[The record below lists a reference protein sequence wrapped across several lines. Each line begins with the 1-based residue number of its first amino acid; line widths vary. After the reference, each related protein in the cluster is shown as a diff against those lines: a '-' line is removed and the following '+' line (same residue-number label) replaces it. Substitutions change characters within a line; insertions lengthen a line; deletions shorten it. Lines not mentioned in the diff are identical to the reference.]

1 MNAHRITPRFWLGI
15 LISAGFLF
23 LAFRKV
29 EWMEVV
35 HVWAAARPALMIAGT
50 FLLVVAWMVSA
61 IRWKVILSPSPG
73 LSIIDTF
80 SFITIGYLANTILPL
95 RLGDLARAT
104 LIGRQRRIGISRSL
118 GSMALERVMDIL
130 SLLTIILGLMCVMEI
145 PSVIRAGIM
154 TMAGGAVVML
164 IGLVTLA
171 WHREKLCYLRKLL
184 GWFLPVRLADRLVT
198 IIDRFSQGLDVIK
211 HPLLLLA
218 VYGLSM
224 GVWMVTGVA
233 TYIWLYA
240 FNLELPWHAGLF
252 VLVVIN
258 LGSAIPSS
266 PGYVGVYHYLAVLAL
281 SVFSIDRS
289 PALAYAFGTHALNM
303 LANVGLGAFFLARE
317 GVSLQSISHAD
328 SITIPDEATGD
339 DESHT

>member
-15 LISAGFLF
+15 LISVGFLF

-35 HVWAAARPALMIAGT
+35 HVWASARPALMVAGT

-61 IRWKVILSPSPG
+61 VRWKVILSPSPG
-73 LSIIDTF
+73 LTVVDTF

-104 LIGRQRRIGISRSL
+104 LIGRQRHIGISRSL

-130 SLLTIILGLMCVMEI
+130 SLLTIILGLMFVMEI

-164 IGLVTLA
+164 VGLVMLA

-184 GWFLPVRLADRLVT
+184 GWFLPDRLADRLVT

-211 HPLLLLA
+211 HPFMLLA

-224 GVWMVTGVA
+224 GVWMITGLA
-233 TYIWLYA
+233 TYIWLFA
-240 FNLELPWHAGLF
+240 FNLELPWFAGLF

-281 SVFSIDRS
+281 SVFGIDRS

-303 LANVGLGAFFLARE
+303 LANVGLGALFLARE

-328 SITIPDEATGD
+328 SITIPDADAD
-339 DESHT
+339 DEESRT